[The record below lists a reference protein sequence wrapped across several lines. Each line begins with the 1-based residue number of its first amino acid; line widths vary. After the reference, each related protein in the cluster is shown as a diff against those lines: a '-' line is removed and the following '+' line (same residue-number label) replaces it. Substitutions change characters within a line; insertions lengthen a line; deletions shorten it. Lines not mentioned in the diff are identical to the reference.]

1 MVTEDVGTYT
11 LPGFVCDRK
20 LCYLSLGRNKP
31 FIIIILSMNIINI
44 LLLHNGPSVI
54 VNKRYNNQA
63 LQFKIEKLDS

>member
-31 FIIIILSMNIINI
+31 FIIIIIIITVFADIKEGGGEEVASNMFD
-44 LLLHNGPSVI
+44 S
-54 VNKRYNNQA
+54 
-63 LQFKIEKLDS
+63 KIYVSKD

>member
-31 FIIIILSMNIINI
+31 FIIIII
-44 LLLHNGPSVI
+44 
-54 VNKRYNNQA
+54 
-63 LQFKIEKLDS
+63 IEKKVNLSERTILANRDIFTD